1 MLKILYLAQDL
12 ADPAVRRRVLMLKAG
27 GADLTLAG
35 FRRDA
40 NALAAVEGVVP
51 IELGTT
57 RDGRFAQR
65 IAAVARACLSLPA
78 KLRSVEGPDLIVARN
93 LDMLAIANR
102 AVDMFGSDVPVVYE
116 CLDIH
121 RLLLRQDMAGRMVR
135 ASEAYLGRNAR
146 LLITSSPAFVDRYFR
161 PLSGLDLP
169 VMLLENKVLE
179 LGERDGAPAATST
192 LARPDGPWRI
202 GWFGALRCRKS
213 LELLAAFSRQMQGR
227 FEIVLRGRPAYS
239 EFDDFEG
246 FVRNE
251 PHMTFH
257 GPYRSPEELGAIYD
271 AVDFTWAIDFF
282 EEGQNSQWLLPNRLY
297 EGCRFGRVPIAMRG
311 TETARF
317 LAVRGL
323 GLLLDHAEPD
333 NLVSLLGDIDA
344 DRYAE
349 ASHRVAA
356 CNSDTWIFGRNDC
369 ENLVRRLAA
378 ITSTAP
384 EPATPLSHARQN
396 EGGLS

>member
-27 GADLTLAG
+27 GADVTLAG

-40 NALAAVEGVVP
+40 NALAAVEGIAP

-65 IAAVARACLSLPA
+65 VAAVTKACLTLPA
-78 KLRSVEGPDLIVARN
+78 KLRTVERPDLILARN

-102 AVDMFGSDVPVVYE
+102 AVGLFGSDVPVVYE

-121 RLLLRQDMAGRMVR
+121 RLLLRQDVAGRAVR
-135 ASEAYLGRNAR
+135 ASEAYLGRHAR
-146 LLITSSPAFVDRYFR
+146 LLITSSPAFVERYFR

-179 LGERDGAPAATST
+179 LGERDAPTVVTTMERSRA
-192 LARPDGPWRI
+192 PWRI

-213 LELLAAFSRQMQGR
+213 LELLAAFSRHMQGK
-227 FEIVLRGRPAYS
+227 FEIVLRGRPAHS

-257 GPYRSPEELGAIYD
+257 GPYRSPEELGAIYEE
-271 AVDFTWAIDFF
+271 VDFTWAIDFF
-282 EEGQNSQWLLPNRLY
+282 EEGQNSNWLLPNRLY

-323 GLLLDHAEPD
+323 GLLLDEAGPD
-333 NLVSLLGDIDA
+333 NLVSLLGDIDTE
-344 DRYAE
+344 RYAD
-349 ASHRVAA
+349 ASRRVAA
-356 CNSDTWIFGRNDC
+356 CNSDTWVFGRNDC
-369 ENLVRRLAA
+369 ENLVRRLSA
-378 ITSTAP
+378 ITCTAP
-384 EPATPLSHARQN
+384 EPTAPLSHARQN
-396 EGGLS
+396 EGGL

>member
-27 GADLTLAG
+27 GADVTLAG

-40 NALAAVEGVVP
+40 NALAAVEGIAP

-65 IAAVARACLSLPA
+65 VAAVTKACLTLPA
-78 KLRSVEGPDLIVARN
+78 KLHTVERPDLILARN

-102 AVDMFGSDVPVVYE
+102 AVGLFGSDVPVVYE

-121 RLLLRQDMAGRMVR
+121 RLLLRQDVAGRAVR
-135 ASEAYLGRNAR
+135 ASEAYLGRHAR
-146 LLITSSPAFVDRYFR
+146 LLITSSPAFVERYFR

-179 LGERDGAPAATST
+179 LHERDAATVAAATMERSG
-192 LARPDGPWRI
+192 APWRI

-213 LELLAAFSRQMQGR
+213 LELLAAFSRHMQGK
-227 FEIVLRGRPAYS
+227 FEIVLRGRPAHS

-257 GPYRSPEELGAIYD
+257 GPYRSPEELGAIYEE
-271 AVDFTWAIDFF
+271 VDFTWAIDFF
-282 EEGQNSQWLLPNRLY
+282 EEGQNSNWLLPNRLY

-323 GLLLDHAEPD
+323 GLLLDEAGPD
-333 NLVSLLGDIDA
+333 NLVSLLGDIDTE
-344 DRYAE
+344 RYAD
-349 ASHRVAA
+349 ASRRVAA
-356 CNSDTWIFGRNDC
+356 CNSDTWVFGRNDC
-369 ENLVRRLAA
+369 ENLVRRLSA
-378 ITSTAP
+378 ITRSAP
-384 EPATPLSHARQN
+384 EPTAPLSHARQN
-396 EGGLS
+396 EGGL